1 MRLLH
6 GSLVV
11 GAKVEINVEVEM
23 LCDWPSNTKYH
34 TNTYLNVL
42 KGELSI
48 MKAALVCFKLH

>member
-23 LCDWPSNTKYH
+23 LCDWPSNTKYPILV
-34 TNTYLNVL
+34 YVL
-42 KGELSI
+42 HIPG
-48 MKAALVCFKLH
+48 

>member
-1 MRLLH
+1 M
-6 GSLVV
+6 V
-11 GAKVEINVEVEM
+11 GAKVEINVEIEM

-48 MKAALVCFKLH
+48 TKAALVCFKLH